1 MSPLL
6 FLAIAIVVPLLGMAV
21 LGVGARLK
29 SQRVTDDETE
39 PFRRRLASIAPRSSG
54 RRSSGTPGLV
64 QMMRRLTGARGADPA
79 DASDAAVEAAAAN
92 AGTRGA
98 ADSAASRGAAARDA
112 AGGAASRSTA
122 TGGAADGGLAG
133 GAASDAG
140 TAGNDG
146 GRRHRRGRRRQRTQR
161 PETTTIGVVRPKATT
176 ASVRLIEREYSLPLL
191 PPFSAELDDPAWQRR
206 DARTHAPA
214 RRPEARQP
222 PAQTTEPPASATQR
236 PASSTQR
243 PANSS
248 QPPSSST
255 QSSSSSTQSSSS
267 STQSPA
273 SSSQPPASSTQ
284 PGFGSAQSP
293 AHAAQPR
300 VGSARS
306 LADTTQPSPRSAR
319 SPTSSIRLLPA
330 QGSGRDQDQ
339 NRRPVSSPAADD
351 RPGAVRRDAV
361 RPGAVRGGAVRP
373 GAVRRDAD
381 LRVTSTVGAALTA
394 PTAPEPPQ
402 AAPQFKGTVR
412 LVEIQTPI
420 VPPRNE
426 RVTSRNQRRRPGS

>member
-54 RRSSGTPGLV
+54 GRSLGTPGLV
-64 QMMRRLTGARGADPA
+64 QMMRRLRGARGADPA
-79 DASDAAVEAAAAN
+79 DASDSAVEAAADN

-98 ADSAASRGAAARDA
+98 ADSAAS
-112 AGGAASRSTA
+112 
-122 TGGAADGGLAG
+122 
-133 GAASDAG
+133 DAG
-140 TAGNDG
+140 TAGNDR
-146 GRRHRRGRRRQRTQR
+146 GRRRRRGRRRQRTQR
-161 PETTTIGVVRPKATT
+161 PETTTIGVVRPRATT

-191 PPFSAELDDPAWQRR
+191 PPFSDELDDPAWQRR
-206 DARTHAPA
+206 DPRRHAPA
-214 RRPEARQP
+214 RRPEAVQP
-222 PAQTTEPPASATQR
+222 PARTTE
-236 PASSTQR
+236 
-243 PANSS
+243 
-248 QPPSSST
+248 
-255 QSSSSSTQSSSS
+255 
-267 STQSPA
+267 
-273 SSSQPPASSTQ
+273 PPASSTQ
-284 PGFGSAQSP
+284 PGFGTAQSP
-293 AHAAQPR
+293 ADATQRSERSSAGSAQPGAGSALSSA
-300 VGSARS
+300 GSARS
-306 LADTTQPSPRSAR
+306 PADAAQASARSAR

-339 NRRPVSSPAADD
+339 NRRPVSSPAADG
-351 RPGAVRRDAV
+351 RPGAVRRDAG
-361 RPGAVRGGAVRP
+361 R
-373 GAVRRDAD
+373 
-381 LRVTSTVGAALTA
+381 RVTSTVGAALTA

-412 LVEIQTPI
+412 LVEVQTPI